1 MLRLNVVRMKKIPS
15 LTFLIFFV
23 IVISS
28 CAEESEYTSNLPK
41 IDGFEV
47 KKIYR
52 LNKKTVMWFYKWV
65 RDINLFQKNMRR
77 ISVIK
82 RKEKKSITLKI

>member
-1 MLRLNVVRMKKIPS
+1 MKKIPS

-28 CAEESEYTSNLPK
+28 CAEESEYTSNLPE

-47 KKIYR
+47 KNIYR
-52 LNKKTVMWFYKWV
+52 LNTNLLATYRDLSGNSLVFKLNENSETWKRILFKTKASFKH
-65 RDINLFQKNMRR
+65 
-77 ISVIK
+77 
-82 RKEKKSITLKI
+82 

>member
-15 LTFLIFFV
+15 LTFLIFFL

-41 IDGFEV
+41 IDGVEV
-47 KKIYR
+47 KNIYR
-52 LNKKTVMWFYKWV
+52 LNRNILASYMDQSGNSLVFKLNESSATWKRIMFKTKVS
-65 RDINLFQKNMRR
+65 L
-77 ISVIK
+77 
-82 RKEKKSITLKI
+82 